1 MSNEQQIIESNLN
14 KDYEYGF
21 VTDIESETL
30 PPGLNEN
37 VIRTISKKKDE
48 PKWLLD
54 WRLKSL
60 KLWKKM
66 KKPKWGKISYPEIDY
81 QSISYFSEPKKK
93 QLSSLDEVD
102 PQLLET
108 YNKLGIPLD
117 EQKIIPFSVN
127 VSLKVVATDT
137 ESNTASTAIPFNL
150 FCSCKG
156 IPNFL

>member
-60 KLWKKM
+60 KRWEK
-66 KKPKWGKISYPEIDY
+66 
-81 QSISYFSEPKKK
+81 
-93 QLSSLDEVD
+93 
-102 PQLLET
+102 
-108 YNKLGIPLD
+108 
-117 EQKIIPFSVN
+117 
-127 VSLKVVATDT
+127 
-137 ESNTASTAIPFNL
+137 
-150 FCSCKG
+150 
-156 IPNFL
+156 

>member
-1 MSNEQQIIESNLN
+1 MPNEQQIIESNLN

-30 PPGLNEN
+30 PPGLNDN

-66 KKPKWGKISYPEIDY
+66 KK
-81 QSISYFSEPKKK
+81 
-93 QLSSLDEVD
+93 L
-102 PQLLET
+102 
-108 YNKLGIPLD
+108 
-117 EQKIIPFSVN
+117 
-127 VSLKVVATDT
+127 
-137 ESNTASTAIPFNL
+137 
-150 FCSCKG
+150 
-156 IPNFL
+156 

>member
-60 KLWKKM
+60 KRWEKM

-102 PQLLET
+102 PQLL
-108 YNKLGIPLD
+108 
-117 EQKIIPFSVN
+117 
-127 VSLKVVATDT
+127 
-137 ESNTASTAIPFNL
+137 
-150 FCSCKG
+150 
-156 IPNFL
+156 

>member
-60 KLWKKM
+60 KRWGKM
-66 KKPKWGKISYPEIDY
+66 KK
-81 QSISYFSEPKKK
+81 
-93 QLSSLDEVD
+93 
-102 PQLLET
+102 T
-108 YNKLGIPLD
+108 
-117 EQKIIPFSVN
+117 
-127 VSLKVVATDT
+127 
-137 ESNTASTAIPFNL
+137 
-150 FCSCKG
+150 
-156 IPNFL
+156 

>member
-66 KKPKWGKISYPEIDY
+66 MH
-81 QSISYFSEPKKK
+81 
-93 QLSSLDEVD
+93 
-102 PQLLET
+102 
-108 YNKLGIPLD
+108 
-117 EQKIIPFSVN
+117 
-127 VSLKVVATDT
+127 
-137 ESNTASTAIPFNL
+137 
-150 FCSCKG
+150 
-156 IPNFL
+156 

>member
-1 MSNEQQIIESNLN
+1 MLKGHVVAEPVFLPNKLSIQNINMSNEQQIIESNLN

-66 KKPKWGKISYPEIDY
+66 K
-81 QSISYFSEPKKK
+81 
-93 QLSSLDEVD
+93 
-102 PQLLET
+102 
-108 YNKLGIPLD
+108 
-117 EQKIIPFSVN
+117 
-127 VSLKVVATDT
+127 
-137 ESNTASTAIPFNL
+137 
-150 FCSCKG
+150 
-156 IPNFL
+156 